1 MICDDCEFLRTDRV
15 RVPYGDTTATISEV
29 FCYIDAD
36 PEACE
41 RDKED
46 KDVKTL

>member
-1 MICDDCEFLRTDRV
+1 MICDGCECLRHDQT
-15 RVPYGDTTATISEV
+15 RVPYGDTTVTISEQ

-41 RDKED
+41 RDKEAE
-46 KDVKTL
+46 